1 MEMRDGKVK
10 GMRRTLMVEIIK
22 NHKTRRQSAPRQP
35 DDDKNKRG
43 EGLVCKQMC
52 VVITG

>member
-1 MEMRDGKVK
+1 
-10 GMRRTLMVEIIK
+10 MVEIIK

-35 DDDKNKRG
+35 DDDDKNKRG